1 MSAEDLVLELMK
13 NDNRPYNVQVRF
25 SPCSGSGL
33 KVGWQLD
40 RLADKSP

>member
-13 NDNRPYNVQVRF
+13 NDNRPYNVQVCF
-25 SPCSGSGL
+25 SPCSVL

-40 RLADKSP
+40 LLVDKSP